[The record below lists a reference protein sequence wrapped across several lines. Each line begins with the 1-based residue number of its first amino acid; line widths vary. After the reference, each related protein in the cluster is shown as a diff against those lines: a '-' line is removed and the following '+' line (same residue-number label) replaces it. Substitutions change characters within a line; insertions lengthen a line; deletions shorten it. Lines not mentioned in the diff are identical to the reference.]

1 MYRIWRSRFQNHF
14 GKPGMRQLASAVFGG
29 VGVMSIRKIVALEVS
44 FLLLAVFA
52 NAASRSNIM
61 QIKILDSVTRAVSG
75 DNNGVPLNC
84 DQLTFD
90 AYCRSTSTVPLVSTL
105 LVQEGDAPPFRI
117 SCTMESR
124 YSRCTPLP
132 KGAIF
137 DAKRDKHGITVYY
150 VDDKGK
156 ERNQLYRLVDTG
168 GNVPPPATMA
178 AVATQPTPAAVGP
191 GVQAAPVATR
201 PQSSPSNSP
210 QSGSNAAPPGPG
222 WVQVVNPEKVR
233 CNFSSTPAGAEIT
246 VDGKYV
252 GNTPSEIGLITGN
265 HVVVISLPGFGE
277 WKRELTVAADS
288 AVNVAAKLQKV
299 QP

>member
-1 MYRIWRSRFQNHF
+1 
-14 GKPGMRQLASAVFGG
+14 
-29 VGVMSIRKIVALEVS
+29 MSIPKIAALEVS

-156 ERNQLYRLVDTG
+156 ERNQLYRLLQSRHGRRVRRPIRPSQGPTRRRLG
-168 GNVPPPATMA
+168 RAGCKWSIPKKYVAISVQPRLVPKSPSMA
-178 AVATQPTPAAVGP
+178 STW
-191 GVQAAPVATR
+191 ATR
-201 PQSSPSNSP
+201 HP
-210 QSGSNAAPPGPG
+210 
-222 WVQVVNPEKVR
+222 K
-233 CNFSSTPAGAEIT
+233 
-246 VDGKYV
+246 
-252 GNTPSEIGLITGN
+252 
-265 HVVVISLPGFGE
+265 
-277 WKRELTVAADS
+277 S
-288 AVNVAAKLQKV
+288 AL
-299 QP
+299 

>member
-1 MYRIWRSRFQNHF
+1 
-14 GKPGMRQLASAVFGG
+14 
-29 VGVMSIRKIVALEVS
+29 MSIPKIAALEVS

-61 QIKILDSVTRAVSG
+61 QLKVLDSVTRAVTG
-75 DNNGVPLNC
+75 NDNNGVPMNC

-105 LVQEGDAPPFRI
+105 VVQEGDAPPFRI

-132 KGAIF
+132 KGAVF
-137 DAKRDKHGITVYY
+137 DARRSKHGITIYY

-168 GNVPPPATMA
+168 GNVRAPATMA
-178 AVATQPTPAAVGP
+178 AVATQPTPAAAGTAVQA
-191 GVQAAPVATR
+191 QAAPVTTR
-201 PQSSPSNSP
+201 PQSSPS
-210 QSGSNAAPPGPG
+210 QSSNATPPGPG
-222 WVQVVNPEKVR
+222 WVQVVNPEKVS

-265 HVVVISLPGFGE
+265 HVVVISLPGFAE

-288 AVNVAAKLQKV
+288 AVNVTANLQKA